1 MYKTWGKHHS
11 SLSITPAGLSF
22 PSAACRTAL
31 HWGCMAQPQHQNNA
45 SAPGELIAAGRLQPG
60 PQPAKDRK
68 LYTWKHTWKQNQNH
82 EVFGV
87 LLCIAIKV
95 QPLILAWEEKS
106 IAVFFFF
113 PFQPP
118 ILVHTPSEPIFFIFF
133 FQISVHHLK
142 VAIPPLP
149 PQGTFA
155 SILLQSLSKKN
166 TPALLPAEGAD
177 NMTAFC
183 SLACF
188 PSISQVSLNLI
199 TQLTRKRHTY

>member
-22 PSAACRTAL
+22 PSAARRAAL

-106 IAVFFFF
+106 IAVFFFSF
-113 PFQPP
+113 SATYTCSYP
-118 ILVHTPSEPIFFIFF
+118 IWTYLYFF

>member
-22 PSAACRTAL
+22 PSAAHRAAL

-60 PQPAKDRK
+60 PLGNCIPENTPENKTKTRRYLESFFALLLRCNLWSWPEKKNPLRYFFSFLFSH
-68 LYTWKHTWKQNQNH
+68 LY
-82 EVFGV
+82 
-87 LLCIAIKV
+87 L
-95 QPLILAWEEKS
+95 
-106 IAVFFFF
+106 
-113 PFQPP
+113 
-118 ILVHTPSEPIFFIFF
+118 FIPHLNLSFLFF

-142 VAIPPLP
+142 VAVPPLP

>member
-22 PSAACRTAL
+22 PSAAHRAAL

-60 PQPAKDRK
+60 PLPAKDRK
-68 LYTWKHTWKQNQNH
+68 LYTWKHTWKQNQNQ

-133 FQISVHHLK
+133 SNQCSPFKSGSPSPATPRYLCQHFTSV
-142 VAIPPLP
+142 
-149 PQGTFA
+149 F
-155 SILLQSLSKKN
+155 
-166 TPALLPAEGAD
+166 E
-177 NMTAFC
+177 
-183 SLACF
+183 
-188 PSISQVSLNLI
+188 
-199 TQLTRKRHTY
+199 